1 MAKIYENKD
10 PIHEDALRRW
20 LGEGM
25 KVTILTLFAISL
37 SLLGAET
44 KEIGYWLLEKRGEG
58 GNQVAYFQG
67 KPFTGKSF
75 GFYHKSSQKRVE
87 GNWKDGKKQGLW
99 THWHINGQK
108 AEEQNFKDGIW
119 HGPLKRWHDNGQIKM
134 DENFKD
140 GAIVGLATN
149 WYRNGQQANEINYKV
164 GLMLSVEV
172 WKPNGEKCSNTTLK
186 DGNGV
191 LVIYND
197 DGTEKIRATFMDGV
211 MVKD

>member
-1 MAKIYENKD
+1 MKIS
-10 PIHEDALRRW
+10 
-20 LGEGM
+20 
-25 KVTILTLFAISL
+25 ILTLFAISL

-44 KEIGYWLLEKRGEG
+44 KEIKSNLLDIQVQAIQLEHGQEG
-58 GNQVAYFQG
+58 RIQVAYLQG
-67 KPFTGKSF
+67 KPYSGKAF
-75 GFYHKSSQKRVE
+75 GYWHKSSQKRVE
-87 GNWKDGKKQGLW
+87 TIYKDGKKVLETW
-99 THWHINGQK
+99 WYKNGQK
-108 AEEQNFKDGIW
+108 DAEMNFKDGIW